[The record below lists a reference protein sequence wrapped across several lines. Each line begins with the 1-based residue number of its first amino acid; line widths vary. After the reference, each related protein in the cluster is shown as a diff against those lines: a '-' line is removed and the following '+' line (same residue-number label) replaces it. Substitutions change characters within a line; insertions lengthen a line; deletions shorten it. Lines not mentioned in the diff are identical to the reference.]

1 MKLGD
6 IIKYLD
12 ISANVVLWQEDVYTG
27 REDNSE
33 KVFEGAIMD
42 IPWIYLD
49 FTLVNEDYYKAID
62 IIEVDGK
69 RPAFCIYIKEGEN

>member
-12 ISANVVLWQEDVYTG
+12 TSAKVILQQTDVYTN

-33 KVFEGAIMD
+33 KVFEGSIMN

-49 FTLVNEDYYKAID
+49 FTLDNDDYEQAID
-62 IIEVDGK
+62 IIELDGG
-69 RPAFCIYIKEGEN
+69 RSAFYILIKEGEH